1 MGLNDNIGEMN
12 IIEGTEFPQPL
23 ELKEPEVNPKDFQSD
38 PAGSASMLF
47 GLYYPKF
54 SQALE
59 TLPAKALR
67 RLLRALIGVPLVD
80 ASPNL
85 KRPEERVAY
94 SVAERLLEAKT
105 VIALHNLFE
114 HQKELQT
121 LDASEESAPAQ
132 PT

>member
-1 MGLNDNIGEMN
+1 MGLNENA
-12 IIEGTEFPQPL
+12 PL
-23 ELKEPEVNPKDFQSD
+23 EEPKVDEKSFESD

-59 TLPAKALR
+59 TLPAKSLR
-67 RLLRALIGVPLVD
+67 RLLRALVGVPLVD

-105 VIALHNLFE
+105 VVALHNLFE
-114 HQKELQT
+114 HTKELQT
-121 LDASEESAPAQ
+121 LDNPEEPNQ
-132 PT
+132 KEN